1 MQQQHKSKQEQKA
14 QSKNPYL
21 SVATITH
28 QFSIQDL
35 NIIVRSVQNIKITK
49 VEHKDSDHC
58 TGHCVFCH
66 IVKDAVTLFMSHL
79 NRHGIDCN
87 LLNLS
92 KIKQYFQKIYL
103 ICIYVDPLLL
113 IICMSYIFIN
123 SITSSNIN
131 SFLFF
136 FIGAKHLHIL
146 FCQSILR
153 ISFS

>member
-21 SVATITH
+21 SVATITY
-28 QFSIQDL
+28 QFLIQDL
-35 NIIVRSVQNIKITK
+35 INIIVRSVQNTRITK

-92 KIKQYFQKIYL
+92 KIKQDFQKIYL
-103 ICIYVDPLLL
+103 ICMQIDPLLL

-131 SFLFF
+131 SFLF
-136 FIGAKHLHIL
+136 
-146 FCQSILR
+146 CQSILR
-153 ISFS
+153 ISFC